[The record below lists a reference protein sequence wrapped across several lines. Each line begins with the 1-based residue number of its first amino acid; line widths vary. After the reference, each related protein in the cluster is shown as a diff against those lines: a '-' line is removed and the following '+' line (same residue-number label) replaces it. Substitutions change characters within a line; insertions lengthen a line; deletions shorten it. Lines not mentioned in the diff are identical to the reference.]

1 MKFTSEIEINVPVS
15 RIVEL
20 FDNADNL
27 TKWMDGLQSFDHLSG
42 VPGQPGAKTK
52 MVFKMGSRE
61 IEMIETIT
69 VRNLPDE
76 FTATYDADGVINI
89 VKNRFIKLSESKTK
103 YITENEFQFKGFMKI
118 IALLMPGSFKKQ
130 SYKFME
136 DFKKFAETQP

>member
-15 RIVEL
+15 IIVEL

-42 VPGQPGAKTK
+42 VSGQPGAKTK